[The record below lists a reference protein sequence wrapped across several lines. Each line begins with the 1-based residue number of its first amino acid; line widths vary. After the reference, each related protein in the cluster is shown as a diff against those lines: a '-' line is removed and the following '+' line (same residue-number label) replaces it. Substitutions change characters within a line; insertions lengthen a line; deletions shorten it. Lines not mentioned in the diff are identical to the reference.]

1 MTRLLLVRHGEA
13 AAGWGIDADPG
24 LSELGREQS
33 RQMAASLDA
42 GPRLPVRV
50 SPLRRAR
57 ETAAPL
63 EGAWSTTAAVDPV
76 IRELPSP
83 NGHLHDR
90 AEWLRGALRGRW
102 HELHDEAQRWRDAI
116 VDSARAL
123 TAPEVWVTHFVV
135 INTVVG
141 AETGAEQVVV
151 FSPANCSVTEVE
163 VRDGELTV
171 LRRGHEART
180 EIG

>member
-13 AAGWGIDADPG
+13 TAGWGADVDPG
-24 LSELGREQS
+24 LSHQGCEQA
-33 RQMAASLDA
+33 RRLAASLGT

-57 ETAAPL
+57 ETAVPL
-63 EGAWSTTAAVDPV
+63 ERAWSTTAAVDPV
-76 IRELPSP
+76 IRELPSS
-83 NGHLHDR
+83 NGHRHDR

-102 HELHDEAQRWRDAI
+102 DELHDEAQRWRDAI
-116 VDSARAL
+116 VDSAMAL

-135 INTVVG
+135 INAVVG
-141 AETGAEQVVV
+141 AETGAEAVVV

>member
-13 AAGWGIDADPG
+13 TAGWGAELDPG
-24 LSELGREQS
+24 LSDSGREQAQALATTFGS
-33 RQMAASLDA
+33 DGR
-42 GPRLPVRV
+42 RPVRV

-63 EGAWSTTAAVDPV
+63 EQRWETTAAVDPV

-83 NGHLHDR
+83 NGDLHDR
-90 AEWLRGALRGRW
+90 AQWLRVALRGRW
-102 HELHDEAQRWRDAI
+102 DDLHDEAIRWRHAI

-123 TAPEVWVTHFVV
+123 SGSEIWVTHFAV
-135 INTVVG
+135 INVVVG
-141 AETGAEQVVV
+141 AVSGADRLVV
-151 FSPANCSVTEVE
+151 FSPANCSVTEIGVD
-163 VRDGELTV
+163 DGELSLV
-171 LRRGHEART
+171 RLGAEAST